1 MPYPVDL
8 VRPMKEELT
17 QIGFR
22 ELLTPEDADA
32 ALGGKKQGTTLLVVN
47 SVCGCAAGNARP
59 GVALALEHG
68 TRPDHLFTVFAGQD
82 VEATA
87 RARAYIHGYPPSSP
101 SIALFREGELVMM
114 MERKDI
120 EGHSAMD
127 VAQRLVQEFAGQRAG

>member
-17 QIGFR
+17 RIGFR

-32 ALGGKKQGTTLLVVN
+32 ALGGKKPGTALLVVN

-68 TRPDHLFTVFAGQD
+68 TRPDRLFTVFAGQD
-82 VEATA
+82 VEATE

-101 SIALFREGELVMM
+101 SIALFRDGELVMM

-127 VAQRLVQEFAGQRAG
+127 VAQRLVQEFAGQTAG

>member
-17 QIGFR
+17 ELGFR

-32 ALGGKKQGTTLLVVN
+32 ALGGKKTGTALLVVN

-68 TRPDHLFTVFAGQD
+68 ERPDRLFTVFAGQD

-101 SIALFREGELVMM
+101 SIALFRDGELVMM

-127 VAQRLVQEFAGQRAG
+127 VAQRLVQEFAAQKTG

>member
-17 QIGFR
+17 HLGFR

-32 ALGGKKQGTTLLVVN
+32 ALGNKTGTTLLVVN

-68 TRPDHLFTVFAGQD
+68 ERPDRLITVFAGQD

-101 SIALFREGELVMM
+101 SIALFRDGELVMM

-127 VAQRLVQEFAGQRAG
+127 VAQRLVQEFAAQKTG

>member
-22 ELLTPEDADA
+22 ELLTPEDADT
-32 ALGGKKQGTTLLVVN
+32 ALGGKKPGTTLLVVN

-68 TRPDHLFTVFAGQD
+68 TRPDRLFTVFAGQD

-101 SIALFREGELVMM
+101 SIALFRDGELVMM

-127 VAQRLVQEFAGQRAG
+127 VAQRLVQEFAGQAAG